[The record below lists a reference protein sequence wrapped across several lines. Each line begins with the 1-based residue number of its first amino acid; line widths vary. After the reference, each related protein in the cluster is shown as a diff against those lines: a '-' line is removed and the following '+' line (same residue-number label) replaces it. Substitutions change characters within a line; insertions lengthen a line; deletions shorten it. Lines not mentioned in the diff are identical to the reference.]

1 MLLIVRE
8 KASAEILQKVAEDL
22 DRYVKVVVDVR
33 RKILSA
39 GGKLHV
45 DGEKLLLQ
53 DGSKQADLWGGGID
67 FESGEIDLD
76 SMINLRP
83 SQNNPSREVLDQGIR
98 KQTESVIRDLLR

>member
-1 MLLIVRE
+1 MLLIIRQRADE
-8 KASAEILQKVAEDL
+8 EILKKVVEDL
-22 DRYVKVVVDVR
+22 NGYVKVVVDVR

-53 DGSKQADLWGGGID
+53 GGSKQADLWGGGID
-67 FESGEIDLD
+67 FETGEIDLD

-83 SQNNPSREVLDQGIR
+83 SQRNTSREVLDPNIR
-98 KQTESVIRDLLR
+98 KEIEVIIHNLLR